1 MSHDEYLDDSTL
13 TRDLRDSLADLPVPG
28 RPSLVAITSRGRVH
42 RRRRR
47 LAGLG
52 VTSTAA
58 CLALALGL
66 IGVFGTAPSR
76 STGTIQTADFTL
88 TSYTNGTVAVNL
100 RQMFGPA
107 ALQQALRRNGIP
119 ALVRSNT
126 YCSSN
131 PAVPSPVG
139 LGVLSIPPPP
149 GLPPGSRHRSA
160 PPAGS
165 RHEAVPPGGE
175 QGIIE
180 GGNWPVKPSQLA
192 PSIADAIQMVINP
205 TAMPAG
211 TELFIGYFNLGH
223 TAFLNLIH
231 AGSHTCR
238 KALEP
243 PGVPQPPP
251 TS

>member
-1 MSHDEYLDDSTL
+1 MSHDEHTDDSTL
-13 TRDLRDSLADLPVPG
+13 TRELRDSLADLAVPG
-28 RPSLVAITSRGRVH
+28 RPPLAAITSRGRAH

-52 VTSTAA
+52 VTSAAA
-58 CLALALGL
+58 CLALALSL
-66 IGVFGTAPSR
+66 TGVFGAARGR

-126 YCSSN
+126 YCSSS
-131 PAVPSPVG
+131 PAVPSPLG

-149 GLPPGSRHRSA
+149 GPRHLAAPSA
-160 PPAGS
+160 GP
-165 RHEAVPPGGE
+165 RHQAAPGGE
-175 QGIIE
+175 QGIIV

-211 TELFIGYFNLGH
+211 TELFIGYFDLGH
-223 TAFLNLIH
+223 TAFLNLIYT
-231 AGSHTCR
+231 GSHTCR

-243 PGVPQPPP
+243 PGAPKPPP